1 MAKIWVEA
9 YGCSASFSDS
19 EMISGLIVNG
29 GHTLAN
35 NSQESDLNVIVTCSV
50 KDATAA
56 KMVHRIK
63 ESKSKPLVVAGCLP
77 KAEQKTVEKFAE
89 NASLLGP
96 NSIGKTLQ
104 VIESAL
110 DGQKMIALEDTD
122 ISKVG
127 LPKIRL
133 NSAIGIVEIAS
144 GCMSEC
150 TFCQTKLAKGDLT
163 SYRIGDIV
171 RQVRTEIS
179 DGCNEIWLTS
189 TDNGCYGL
197 DIGADLPELIRA
209 VSEIDQKFLI
219 RVGMM
224 NPMYMPKIRDGLLK
238 SFESTKVFKFL
249 HVPVQS
255 GSNKVL
261 NDMKRG
267 HTEQT
272 FRDITQQFRKKF
284 DKFTISTDI
293 IVGFPTETEE
303 DFEQTLKL
311 LEETKP
317 DIVNLSRYSQRPGT
331 DAAEMNQ
338 IDVIEVKRRSKIAYE
353 LINKISE
360 ENNRNWIGWE
370 GQVTFDEE
378 HEGQI
383 RGRNFAYKPIFV
395 KEKPRIG
402 QISNVKIIDT
412 TTHSLIGQIMS

>member
-1 MAKIWVEA
+1 
-9 YGCSASFSDS
+9 
-19 EMISGLIVNG
+19 
-29 GHTLAN
+29 
-35 NSQESDLNVIVTCSV
+35 
-50 KDATAA
+50 
-56 KMVHRIK
+56 
-63 ESKSKPLVVAGCLP
+63 
-77 KAEQKTVEKFAE
+77 
-89 NASLLGP
+89 
-96 NSIGKTLQ
+96 
-104 VIESAL
+104 
-110 DGQKMIALEDTD
+110 
-122 ISKVG
+122 
-127 LPKIRL
+127 
-133 NSAIGIVEIAS
+133 
-144 GCMSEC
+144 
-150 TFCQTKLAKGDLT
+150 
-163 SYRIGDIV
+163 
-171 RQVRTEIS
+171 
-179 DGCNEIWLTS
+179 
-189 TDNGCYGL
+189 
-197 DIGADLPELIRA
+197 
-209 VSEIDQKFLI
+209 
-219 RVGMM
+219 
-224 NPMYMPKIRDGLLK
+224 
-238 SFESTKVFKFL
+238 
-249 HVPVQS
+249 
-255 GSNKVL
+255 
-261 NDMKRG
+261 MKRG

-360 ENNRNWIGWE
+360 ENNRNRIGWQ

-383 RGRNFAYKPIFV
+383 RRRNFAYKPIFV